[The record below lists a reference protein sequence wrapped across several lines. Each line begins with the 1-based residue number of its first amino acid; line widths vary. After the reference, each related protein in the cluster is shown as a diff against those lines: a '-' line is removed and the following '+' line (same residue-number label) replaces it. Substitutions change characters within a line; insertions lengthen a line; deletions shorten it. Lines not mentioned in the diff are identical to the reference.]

1 MTDTPMVFGLHSNAD
16 ITYQTKS
23 AKDILDTILSVQPK
37 ASGGGSGETRE
48 DVVYKMADDMLSKL
62 PKDYISYEVNI
73 VRNILHYEI
82 DLLCVLSKKSIVLQY
97 GKLMHKLL
105 I

>member
-62 PKDYISYEVNI
+62 PKDYVSYEV
-73 VRNILHYEI
+73 
-82 DLLCVLSKKSIVLQY
+82 K
-97 GKLMHKLL
+97 
-105 I
+105 